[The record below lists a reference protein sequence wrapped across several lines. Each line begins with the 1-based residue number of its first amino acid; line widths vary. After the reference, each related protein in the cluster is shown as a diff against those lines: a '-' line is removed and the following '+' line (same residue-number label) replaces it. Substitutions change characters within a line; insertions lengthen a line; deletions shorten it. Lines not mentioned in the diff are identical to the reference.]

1 MAYSLLRDIEHHMG
15 IALITLSII
24 YLLIITIQKGRAI
37 LPFWFYLLNGLGG
50 LLIFV
55 EMFRQEKHFVY
66 YSELVGFIVAFIL
79 FTHSFFYYK

>member
-1 MAYSLLRDIEHHMG
+1 MAYSLLTDIEHHMG

-24 YLLIITIQKGRAI
+24 YLLIITIQKGRPI